1 MFQDIP
7 KNCRYTYG
15 RVSSQSQ
22 QENSS
27 LESQKQEFIKQGI
40 SEKNIRIEI
49 GSTVDIISERSIFYN
64 LVDHELKENNLL
76 PVIKINR
83 CSRNTLEFL
92 KLQEKLFNK
101 GVTFISLDLP
111 YSNDMAINKLIAEVK
126 HLKENK
132 KLANTPIAKITGR
145 RPNITTK
152 ILKQVLNYVPYNP
165 LVKQKSPNDSK

>member
-126 HLKENK
+126 LPIAGLLSDKKASEVASENK
-132 KLANTPIAKITGR
+132 VFKKKL
-145 RPNITTK
+145 NIYSNILYYYK
-152 ILKQVLNYVPYNP
+152 SILKC
-165 LVKQKSPNDSK
+165 